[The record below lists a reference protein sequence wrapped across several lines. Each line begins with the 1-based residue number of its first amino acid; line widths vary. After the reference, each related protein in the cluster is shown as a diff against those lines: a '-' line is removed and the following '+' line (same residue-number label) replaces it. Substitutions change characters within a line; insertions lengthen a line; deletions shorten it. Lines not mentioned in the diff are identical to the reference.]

1 MRPPG
6 AKRGAA
12 PFGGAESHEL
22 RLWARLRRAGCAP
35 APCLP
40 PMLSPPAAFAP
51 SPPALT
57 QTPAL
62 AKPPSSPSRGPKNSS
77 QNPKTSGFRPPR
89 RARCA
94 GAKGRSPFRLRRKP
108 RASLVGP
115 PAAGG
120 LRPCPLPSPNA
131 FPSRCFRSLS
141 PCTHSNPRPCQAP
154 FFSLPRAEKLLPKSQ
169 NIRLSPAPPRPLR
182 GRQRAQPLS
191 APPKA
196 TSFAR
201 GPALRAGGLRPCPL
215 PSPNAPNQKTPPQ
228 PFTDYGG
235 AFICGISSRH

>member
-12 PFGGAESHEL
+12 PFGSAESHEL
-22 RLWARLRRAGCAP
+22 RSWARLRRAGCAP

-62 AKPPSSPSRGPKNSS
+62 AKPLSPPPPQAQKTSPKNH
-77 QNPKTSGFRPPR
+77 KTPGLLPPR

-94 GAKGRSPFRLRRKP
+94 GAKRG
-108 RASLVGP
+108 A
-115 PAAGG
+115 
-120 LRPCPLPSPNA
+120 
-131 FPSRCFRSLS
+131 
-141 PCTHSNPRPCQAP
+141 AP
-154 FFSLPRAEKLLPKSQ
+154 FGSAESHE
-169 NIRLSPAPPRPLR
+169 LR
-182 GRQRAQPLS
+182 S
-191 APPKA
+191 W
-196 TSFAR
+196 AR
-201 GPALRAGGLRPCPL
+201 LRAGGLRPCP
-215 PSPNAPNQKTPPQ
+215 PCNFPPNAPNPKTPPQ

>member
-12 PFGGAESHEL
+12 PFGSAESHEL
-22 RLWARLRRAGCAP
+22 RSWARLRRAGCAP

-40 PMLSPPAAFAP
+40 PPLSPHTAFAP
-51 SPPALT
+51 SPPAPT

-62 AKPPSSPSRGPKNSS
+62 TKPLSPPPPQTQKTSPKS
-77 QNPKTSGFRPPR
+77 QNTRLSPAPPR
-89 RARCA
+89 PLRGRQT
-94 GAKGRSPFRLRRKP
+94 GRSPIRLRRKP

-131 FPSRCFRSLS
+131 FPSRCFFSLS
-141 PCTHSNPRPCQAP
+141 CP
-154 FFSLPRAEKLLPKSQ
+154 
-169 NIRLSPAPPRPLR
+169 PA
-182 GRQRAQPLS
+182 
-191 APPKA
+191 
-196 TSFAR
+196 T
-201 GPALRAGGLRPCPL
+201 
-215 PSPNAPNQKTPPQ
+215 SPNAPNQKTPPQ